1 MRASDPLSRFK
12 LRRVCEVMN
21 LKKEE
26 FENDEQFIWRLC
38 QAKDSGLLDMSWNEV
53 ADILNKELD
62 MGDMPFTASAYR
74 KPYQQAKRFHDAGV
88 FGEIDE
94 SSEIVAQRHELE
106 KEKVKL
112 RDERNELK
120 RLLREQ
126 ARKESFVE
134 QVKRAVV
141 EFIPNRLEYD
151 TQKKNAEVSYDGND
165 LVCTFFD
172 VHAGANVDNAIN
184 VFNEEVL
191 RERII
196 KYLNKIIEIRKR
208 HNSENV
214 VVILSELLN
223 GYIHPTIR
231 IENNQN
237 LIEQFLTVMEYVSEF
252 LCELSYYFCNVDV
265 YCAPG
270 NHSRLTPNK
279 DQSLRGENMDLLALP
294 YLRAK
299 LQNVKN
305 IAIHDNE
312 FDEVLAQF
320 EVRGQKIVS
329 GHGDRTNMNNIVEKM
344 TMYIGYKPDIIY
356 VGHYHTNA
364 MLTSFDTKVIQAGSF
379 SGGGDQFVMDK
390 MLRGKPEQVVSV
402 ISDADGLV
410 CNYDIKLD

>member
-94 SSEIVAQRHELE
+94 SSEIVVQRHELE
-106 KEKVKL
+106 KERVKL

-126 ARKESFVE
+126 ARKESYRE
-134 QVKRAVV
+134 QLERTIT
-141 EFIPNRLEYD
+141 EFIPKPLEYNEYESVD
-151 TQKKNAEVSYDGND
+151 VDYGGND

-172 VHAGANVDNAIN
+172 VHAGANVNNAIN
-184 VFNEEVL
+184 VFNEDVL
-191 RERII
+191 RERIN
-196 KYLNKIIEIRKR
+196 KYLDKILDIRDR
-208 HNSENV
+208 HCSENIT
-214 VVILSELLN
+214 VILSELLN
-223 GYIHPTIR
+223 GYIHPTLR

-237 LIEQFLTVMEYVSEF
+237 VIEQFLTVMNYVSEF
-252 LCELSYYFCNVDV
+252 LGELAYYFCNVDV

-294 YLRAK
+294 YLRAR

-305 IAIHDNE
+305 VTMHDNK

-320 EVRGQKIVS
+320 EVRGHKIVAA
-329 GHGDRTNMNNIVEKM
+329 HGDRTNMGNIVEKM
-344 TMYIGYKPDIIY
+344 TMYIGYKPEIIY
-356 VGHYHTNA
+356 VGHMHTNA
-364 MLTSFDTKVIQAGSF
+364 MVTSFDTKVIQAGSF

-402 ISDADGLV
+402 ISDADCLV